1 MRKIFWEDAYIKEF
15 DATVVKVDGNNVWL
29 DQTAFNGRGGGLPGD
44 VGWLNDVK
52 VIDSIKNGDDVIHIL
67 EKNPFKV
74 GERVH
79 GKLDWEKRYKIMRM
93 HTAAHLLIGLM
104 SKEGLLVTGNQLGY
118 DESRMDFNMEVL
130 DREKILRYAEE
141 ANRIAEKGG
150 EVRIYFMKR
159 TDALKDDGLI
169 KMAAA
174 MPPEVD
180 EWRIVD
186 IGIDKQPDGGVH
198 VKDLKEIGRIRITKF
213 ENKGKNNRR
222 LYFVL
227 EDS

>member
-1 MRKIFWEDAYIKEF
+1 MRKLFWEDAYIKEF
-15 DATVVKVDGNNVWL
+15 DAVVTAVEGNQVWL

-44 VGWLNDVK
+44 VGWLNDAK
-52 VIDSIKNGDDVIHIL
+52 VIDSIKKGDDIIHIV
-67 EKNPFKV
+67 EPNPFKV
-74 GERVH
+74 GDRVH

-118 DESRMDFNMEVL
+118 EESRMDFNMELL
-130 DREKILRYAEE
+130 DRDKILRYAEG
-141 ANRIAEKGG
+141 ANEIAAKGG
-150 EVRIYFMKR
+150 KVKIYFIKR
-159 TDALKDDGLI
+159 EEALKDKGLV

-198 VKDLKEIGRIRITKF
+198 VADLKEIGKIKITKF

-222 LYFVL
+222 LYFTL
-227 EDS
+227 E

>member
-1 MRKIFWEDAYIKEF
+1 MRKLFWEDAYIKEF
-15 DATVVKVDGNNVWL
+15 DAVVTAVEGNQVWL

-44 VGWLNDVK
+44 VGWLNDAK
-52 VIDSIKNGDDVIHIL
+52 VIDSIKKGDDIIHIV
-67 EKNPFKV
+67 EPNPFKV
-74 GERVH
+74 GDRVH

-118 DESRMDFNMEVL
+118 EESRMDFNMEVL
-130 DREKILRYAEE
+130 DRDKILRYAEE
-141 ANRIAEKGG
+141 ANEIAAKGG
-150 EVRIYFMKR
+150 KVKIYFIKR
-159 TDALKDDGLI
+159 EEALKDKGLV

-198 VKDLKEIGRIRITKF
+198 VADLKEIGKIKITKF

-222 LYFVL
+222 LYFTL
-227 EDS
+227 E

>member
-1 MRKIFWEDAYIKEF
+1 MRKLFWEDAYIKEF
-15 DATVVKVDGNNVWL
+15 DAVVTAVEDNQVWL

-44 VGWLNDVK
+44 VGWLNDAK
-52 VIDSIKNGDDVIHIL
+52 VIDSIKKGDDIIHIV
-67 EKNPFKV
+67 EPDPFKV
-74 GERVH
+74 GDRVH

-118 DESRMDFNMEVL
+118 EESRMDFNMEVL
-130 DREKILRYAEE
+130 DRDKILRYTEE
-141 ANRIAEKGG
+141 ANEIAAKGG
-150 EVRIYFMKR
+150 KVKIYFIKR
-159 TDALKDDGLI
+159 EEALKDKGLV

-198 VKDLKEIGRIRITKF
+198 VADLKEIGKIKITKF

-222 LYFVL
+222 LYFTL
-227 EDS
+227 E

>member
-1 MRKIFWEDAYIKEF
+1 MRKLFWEDAYIKEF
-15 DATVVKVDGNNVWL
+15 DAVVTAVEGNQVWL

-44 VGWLNDVK
+44 VGWLNDAK
-52 VIDSIKNGDDVIHIL
+52 VIDSIKKDDDIIHVV
-67 EKNPFKV
+67 EPNPFKV
-74 GERVH
+74 GDRVH

-118 DESRMDFNMEVL
+118 EESRMDFNMEVL
-130 DREKILRYAEE
+130 DRDKILRYAEE
-141 ANRIAEKGG
+141 ANKIAAKGG
-150 EVRIYFMKR
+150 KVKIYFIKR
-159 TDALKDDGLI
+159 EEALKDKGLV

-198 VKDLKEIGRIRITKF
+198 VADLKEIGKIKITKF

-222 LYFVL
+222 LYFTL
-227 EDS
+227 E